1 MSLADLS
8 RFSMAHVPDVSALC
22 TLVHDEHAA
31 GREVV
36 LLAGGT
42 DYMVELSQGDLIEGS
57 LPLVVDISRMA
68 DLQGIGFDGVT
79 LRIGAAA
86 TYLEIQRHAAVLR
99 HAPAIAA
106 MTYDVGGPTI
116 QARGTLGGN
125 LATGSPAADGVAAI
139 AAYDP
144 VLVLR
149 SVRGQRRIPFAELQT
164 GYKQDTRA
172 PDEVFEAIE
181 IVPPRPDAS
190 QIWRKVGTRSAQ
202 AISKVAMAAVAEVDD
217 DGVVGRFGLAL
228 ASVAPVTALMPA
240 TRDLVGGAELSELDE
255 AAVDAAVEAD
265 VSPIDDIRS
274 TRAYRLHVA
283 KAVVRDFLR
292 GLGAS
297 F

>member
-8 RFSMAHVPDVSALC
+8 RFEMTHVPDVPALC
-22 TLVHDEHAA
+22 TLMHDQHEA

-42 DYMVELSQGDLIEGS
+42 DYMVELSQGDLVEGP
-57 LPLVVDISRMA
+57 LPVVVDISRMR
-68 DLQGIGFDGVT
+68 DLQGISFDGAT

-86 TYLEIQRHAAVLR
+86 TYLEIQRDAAVLR
-99 HAPAIAA
+99 HTPAIAA

-144 VLVLR
+144 TVVLR

-181 IVPPRPDAS
+181 IVPPAPGAA

-217 DGVVGRFGLAL
+217 DVVVRLGLAL
-228 ASVAPVTALMPA
+228 ASVAPVTALMPT
-240 TRDLVGGAELSELDE
+240 TRDVVSGAALAELDA

-292 GLGAS
+292 GLGAPL
-297 F
+297 